1 MKATYK
7 NSNNWSQID
16 KKWHEDRNQR
26 IMIRM
31 LCPYAVGQIITQ
43 DNGTQ
48 EIVSHISK
56 VDDEFIV
63 QTRVLAGLSGY
74 YKVQAD
80 GSLKN
85 GLSR

>member
-1 MKATYK
+1 MKYK
-7 NSNNWSQID
+7 NTNTCEEQHLQEQD
-16 KKWHEDRNQR
+16 D
-26 IMIRM
+26 IMNTM

-48 EIVSHISK
+48 EIVRHVSN
-56 VDDEFIV
+56 VDGEYIV
-63 QTRVLAGLSGY
+63 QTTVLTNLSGY

>member
-1 MKATYK
+1 MKYK
-7 NSNNWSQID
+7 NTNTCEEQHLQEQD
-16 KKWHEDRNQR
+16 D
-26 IMIRM
+26 IMNTM

-74 YKVQAD
+74 YKVQSD

>member
-1 MKATYK
+1 MKYK
-7 NSNNWSQID
+7 NTNTCEEQHLQEQD
-16 KKWHEDRNQR
+16 D
-26 IMIRM
+26 IMNTM
-31 LCPYAVGQIITQ
+31 LCPYAVGQIISQ

>member
-1 MKATYK
+1 MLKHRNTI
-7 NSNNWSQID
+7 NRSLID
-16 KKWHEDRNQR
+16 EKWHKDRNER
-26 IMIRM
+26 IMITM

-48 EIVSHISK
+48 EIVCHISK

>member
-1 MKATYK
+1 MLKHRNTI
-7 NSNNWSQID
+7 NWSLID
-16 KKWHEDRNQR
+16 EKRHKDRNER
-26 IMIRM
+26 IMITM

-63 QTRVLAGLSGY
+63 QTRVLAGLSNY